1 MSDKK
6 HKDQVEEAKQ
16 DNGEQAQAESDSTAV
31 DAEAKAVVE
40 SISIAE
46 VEALK
51 SQLAEA
57 STKSAEYL
65 DGWQRTQ
72 AEFVNYKK
80 RLEREQALTAELM
93 RAQNIK
99 KYLPV
104 LDDLER
110 AMANRPA
117 DNSWANGIELV
128 VRKFQ
133 AILEAEGVKRI
144 EAEGQP
150 FDPNLHEAISHEPSD
165 SVESGHVI
173 AIVQHGYMMGER
185 VIRHALVRVAQ

>member
-1 MSDKK
+1 MSENQKA
-6 HKDQVEEAKQ
+6 QAEEANQ
-16 DNGEQAQAESDSTAV
+16 VNGEQPQAESDA
-31 DAEAKAVVE
+31 AKAVVE
-40 SISIAE
+40 SVSVAE

-51 SQLAEA
+51 AQLAEVSA
-57 STKSAEYL
+57 KSAEYL
-65 DGWQRTQ
+65 DGWQRSQ

-80 RLEREQALTAELM
+80 RLEREQSLTAEVM

-117 DNSWANGIELV
+117 DNAWANGIDLV
-128 VRKFQ
+128 IRKFQ
-133 AILEAEGVKRI
+133 SILDAEGVKRI

-150 FDPNLHEAISHEPSD
+150 FDPNLHEAISHEPND
-165 SVESGHVI
+165 GVESGHVI
-173 AIVQHGYMMGER
+173 AVVQHGYIMGER